1 MKCRPFC
8 CCCHFGLPH
17 PSRPCSAGAK
27 KEASKKAA
35 AGAAPPKE
43 PEEYK
48 GFGKR

>member
-1 MKCRPFC
+1 MTYHPRCRP
-8 CCCHFGLPH
+8 LP
-17 PSRPCSAGAK
+17 PLLLCPPPFLSCSTGAK

-35 AGAAPPKE
+35 APAKE